1 MVYKKMIYKNLI
13 LNSKIWSQL
22 KIMVEKNKLPHA
34 FILHGSEGAG
44 KEAHAIEFAVL
55 LNDRQ
60 QPNYIEKIMNFQY
73 PNINLIIPLPREK
86 TIHKKSDALNAIS
99 DKSLEALIKMKKE
112 KMTSPYKKIYFEKGN
127 GILIN
132 SIRDIKKNIN
142 IMNKKEYMIHIIF
155 EAEKL
160 CDPRIE
166 PGNALLK
173 ILEEPPENNIFIL
186 VTSNKNKILDTI
198 QSRCC
203 DFYFPKLTDIE
214 IKQYLESENIT
225 IKIELD
231 LLIKLANNNIKSILH
246 MITLGDNINSLK
258 KDAIALIKNIIN
270 DSNWN
275 GDVKKME
282 ALFRKNKETFK
293 IFIKLVI
300 FILND
305 LEKIKNKKTNCVILK
320 RINKVQNLNYASCI
334 NIIEQ
339 NYLELNKNLN
349 PAIGLFSMAIN
360 MKKAMKIN

>member
-1 MVYKKMIYKNLI
+1 MIYKNLI
-13 LNSKIWSQL
+13 LNSKIWKQL
-22 KIMVEKNKLPHA
+22 KNMVEKNKLPHA
-34 FILHGSEGAG
+34 FIFHGSEGSG
-44 KEAHAIEFAVL
+44 KEAHAIEFSVL
-55 LNDRQ
+55 LNDKQ
-60 QPNYIEKIMNFQY
+60 KPNYIEKIMNFQY

-99 DKSLEALIKMKKE
+99 DKSLETLIKMKKE
-112 KMTSPYKKIYFEKGN
+112 KMTSPYKKIFFEKGN

-142 IMNKKEYMIHIIF
+142 TNIINKKEYMIHIIF

-160 CDPRIE
+160 CEPRIE

-203 DFYFPKLTDIE
+203 DFYFPKLTTTE
-214 IKQYLESENIT
+214 IKKYLDNEKIE

-231 LLIKLANNNIKSILH
+231 LLIKLANNNIKSILN

-258 KDAIALIKNIIN
+258 NDAIALIKNIIN
-270 DSNWN
+270 DNNWN
-275 GDVKKME
+275 ADIKKME
-282 ALFRKNKETFK
+282 LLFRKNKETFK

-320 RINKVQNLNYASCI
+320 QINKVQNLNYAGCI
-334 NIIEQ
+334 DIIEQ
-339 NYLELNKNLN
+339 HYLELNKNLN

-360 MKKAMKIN
+360 MKKAMKTN